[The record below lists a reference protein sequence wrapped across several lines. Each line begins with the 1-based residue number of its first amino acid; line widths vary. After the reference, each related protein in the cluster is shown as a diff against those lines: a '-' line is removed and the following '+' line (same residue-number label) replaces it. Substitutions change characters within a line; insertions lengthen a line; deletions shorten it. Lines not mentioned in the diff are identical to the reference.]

1 MNNKYY
7 WYEKRME
14 EDKKR
19 KEELRKLL
27 EETIVLLKEVQDTL
41 QEKEVMVEYN
51 SKVNNIYE
59 AKTPVKGS
67 LGQGEQ

>member
-1 MNNKYY
+1 
-7 WYEKRME
+7 
-14 EDKKR
+14 
-19 KEELRKLL
+19 EELQKLL

-67 LGQGEQ
+67 LGQGDQ